1 MVTLILDF
9 YFFPITGFVKERK
22 IIIMYPKFLL
32 LTLTFFFGIMNIHAQ
47 ISYEY
52 ADFLEAGDE
61 FRLSTTGGG
70 EFDFAQTGEDFDWNY
85 AELDFDGQE
94 NSTWIDAADGGYE
107 FSWCFTNGIFFG
119 CAGQFAEFVN
129 IAQLDFDG
137 IELMGFGLT
146 DLVTHYKKEGNVFE
160 TRMTGASV
168 DLEGVPITLPLLTEY
183 SDPDSVYQFP
193 IQFGGSDNSDSEY
206 TLDFSDFGFAFSLNV
221 KTQRTNTVE
230 GYGSLTTPYGEFDDV
245 LKMKTIIITE
255 NTIMFDS
262 TVVPT
267 IDTAVEYKWFD
278 KAYGIPVLTATG
290 NISVLGENILNVE
303 YIDSIRCVEPQIVA
317 FATPQEIFAD
327 ANTQEAEVTF
337 VNLSQNADSYTWNF
351 GDGGISTQEDPSHTY
366 DCPGEYEVL
375 LIAENSA
382 CGEGEIGADTI
393 SISVIVQDS
402 SNFEVIEIT
411 SGLESNIAGA
421 QYQWLDCENNFAPIE
436 GANEQAF
443 FPTSTG
449 EYALVITRSGCET
462 ISDCNM
468 VIVSDVDDIESNN
481 QIKVY
486 PNPTTKDLFV
496 DLGDLNE
503 NVLLEV
509 FDAQGRLIST
519 HTATGTTTQISL
531 NTNNG
536 IYFLRVKNEEKVFGV
551 KRFTLLR

>member
-1 MVTLILDF
+1 
-9 YFFPITGFVKERK
+9 
-22 IIIMYPKFLL
+22 MYPKILL
-32 LTLTFFFGIMNIHAQ
+32 FAFAFFCGIMNVTAQ

-52 ADFLEAGDE
+52 SDFLEAGDE
-61 FRLSTTGGG
+61 FRLSTTAGGG
-70 EFDFAQTGEDFDWNY
+70 FDFAQTGDDFEWDY
-85 AELDFDGQE
+85 SILDFTGQE
-94 NSTWIDAADGGYE
+94 NSTWIDAGDGGYE
-107 FSWCFTNGIFFG
+107 FSWCFTNSIFFG
-119 CAGQFAEFVN
+119 CASEFADFVN

-146 DLVTHYKKEGNVFE
+146 NLVTHYKKEGNVFE

-168 DLEGVPITLPLLTEY
+168 DVEGVPITLPLLTEY
-183 SDPDSVYQFP
+183 SDPDTVYQFP
-193 IQFGGSDNSDSEY
+193 LQLGGSDNSSSEY

-221 KTQRTNTVE
+221 QTQRTNTIE

-290 NISVLGENILNVE
+290 NISFLGENILNVE
-303 YIDSIRCVEPQIVA
+303 YVDSIRCVAPQPIA

-327 ANTQEAEVTF
+327 ENTQEADVTF
-337 VNLSQNADSYTWNF
+337 VNLSQNADSYVWTF
-351 GDGGISTQEDPSHTY
+351 GDGSVSTQEDPSHTY
-366 DCPGEYEVL
+366 DCPGEYEVS
-375 LIAENSA
+375 LIVSNSA
-382 CGEGEIGADTI
+382 CNGESEGADTLNI
-393 SISVIVQDS
+393 SLIVQDT
-402 SNFEVIEIT
+402 SNFEVLEIN

-421 QYQWLDCENNFAPIE
+421 QYQWLDCANEFAPID

-443 FPTSTG
+443 HPTSTG
-449 EYALVITRSGCET
+449 EYALAITRSGCET
-462 ISDCNM
+462 ISDCYM
-468 VIVSDVDDIESNN
+468 VIVSDVDDVDGNN
-481 QIKVY
+481 QIRVY
-486 PNPTTKDLFV
+486 PNPTAKDLFV

-503 NVLLEV
+503 DVLLEV
-509 FDAQGRLIST
+509 FDAQGRLMST
-519 HTATGTTTQISL
+519 QKTTGTGITRLSL
-531 NTNNG
+531 DTNNG